1 MYKKYNKTII
11 KQHYT
16 HYNNNDY
23 EVLVLDDTTTYNIH
37 ILNIKYQ
44 DNEMNTIY
52 QQIPKDDITRE
63 AITDALFL
71 ECLGLQYALWDKFY
85 GHNKQMHSFNI
96 ECVESYNLDA
106 MGVC

>member
-1 MYKKYNKTII
+1 MYKKYDKTII

-23 EVLVLDDTTTYNIH
+23 EVLVLDGITTYNIH

-44 DNEMNTIY
+44 DNELNTLY
-52 QQIPKDDITRE
+52 LQEPKEYKTRE
-63 AITDALFL
+63 QITDVLFL

-85 GHNKQMHSFNI
+85 GHNKQMHHFNI
-96 ECVESYNLDA
+96 ECVESFPLA
-106 MGVC
+106 SMEVC